1 MTDGGAHRRLPE
13 RGDSGVLDRAG
24 GDHYGEPVADAAATR
39 GRVLPPLQPLADESP
54 VKTRANWRWM
64 LGTFLT
70 GIAGVALV
78 GEALYTTFDGQSAL
92 AVIPNVGGDGYA
104 LAGLGGTSRSAAKG
118 DRINTANLGV
128 AVKEIIQESTVTKVG
143 SKEFIELKPYV
154 HMTASLSLAA
164 SELTSDLPPF
174 DPLKLFAEAAEE
186 GAAAPKQARVESSGQ
201 IKVTLANFTPN
212 DRFADPGDAGIAQ
225 AEDEVRETLD
235 LTLPFAESAFAYQF
249 GDPGH
254 DEGLVDEVVT
264 GSLGSPMGALGA
276 ESEFLTDIAKSPG
289 SSNVSELADK
299 TIMVSRGD
307 TLTSLLLANGATPQE
322 ANAIADAIQRG
333 FGASKLLEGA
343 ELRMHFASEAGAGR
357 LKPARISLIDG
368 ETHVAT
374 VGLAATGRAAYVAL
388 GEEQALLADEGTV
401 RVAPRRSHAQLYDSL
416 FETGRSAGLPES
428 IMQRMMRVHA
438 YDIDFKRQV
447 QPGDSFEVFYI
458 ADDNEGN
465 VSGDPEVLYTA
476 VTVRGETKTFYR
488 FRTPDDGVVDFYD
501 EEGKSAKKFLIR
513 KPMNGGVFR
522 SSFGMRRH
530 PILGYRKLHTG
541 VDWAARTGTPIV
553 AAGNGIV
560 ERAKWSSGYGRFTV
574 IRHTNGYET
583 AYAHQSAF
591 AEGIAPGVKVRQG
604 QVIGYV
610 GSTGL
615 STGPHLHYEVIVNG
629 RPVDP
634 MRIRVP
640 RGRTLQGHLLTA
652 FQREKARIAWLMHQ
666 PPAGTRVAAAAAG
679 LR

>member
-1 MTDGGAHRRLPE
+1 M
-13 RGDSGVLDRAG
+13 LDRVGG
-24 GDHYGEPVADAAATR
+24 GDHHSGPGAADASAS
-39 GRVLPPLQPLADESP
+39 GPLLPPLQPLADESP
-54 VKTRANWRWM
+54 VKTHANWRWM

-70 GIAGVALV
+70 GVAGVVLI
-78 GEALYTTFDGQSAL
+78 GGALYTTFDGRPAL
-92 AVIPNVGGDGYA
+92 AVIPDLARQDNGYA
-104 LAGLGGTSRSAAKG
+104 LGGLGHSPSGAPKG
-118 DRINTANLGV
+118 DRINAANLGI
-128 AVKEIIQESTVTKVG
+128 AVKKIIYESTVTKVG
-143 SKEFIELKPYV
+143 SKEFIDVKPYV
-154 HMTASLSLAA
+154 HLTASLSLAT
-164 SELTSDLPPF
+164 SDLTADLPPF

-186 GAAAPKQARVESSGQ
+186 GAEAPQQARVASSGE
-201 IKVTLANFTPN
+201 IEVTLAS
-212 DRFADPGDAGIAQ
+212 FAPDGQFAYPGDAGAAD
-225 AEDEVRETLD
+225 AENEVRATLD
-235 LTLPFAESAFAYQF
+235 LSLPFAESGGAEQF

-254 DEGLVDEVVT
+254 DDGLVDETVT
-264 GSLGSPMGALGA
+264 GSLGPAMDSPGA

-289 SSNVSELADK
+289 PSNLSQFADK
-299 TIMVSRGD
+299 TITVSPGD

-322 ANAIADAIQRG
+322 ANAIADAIEPALAG
-333 FGASKLLEGA
+333 SKLMAGS
-343 ELRMHFASEAGAGR
+343 ELRIGFADDAGAGR
-357 LKPARISLIDG
+357 LKPARVSLFDG
-368 ETHVAT
+368 ELHIAT
-374 VGLAATGRAAYVAL
+374 AGLAAATDQPTYVAL
-388 GEEQALLADEGTV
+388 SEENALLADEETL
-401 RVAPRRSHAQLYDSL
+401 RVAPRRSRAQLYDSL

-428 IMQRMMRVHA
+428 VMQRMMRVQA
-438 YDIDFKRQV
+438 YDVDFKRQV

-476 VTVRGETKTFYR
+476 LTVRGETKRFYR

-513 KPMNGGVFR
+513 KPMNGGVYR
-522 SSFGMRRH
+522 SGFGMRRH

-541 VDWAARTGTPIV
+541 VDWAARRGTPIV

-560 ERAKWSSGYGRFTV
+560 EKAKWANGYGRFTL
-574 IRHTNGYET
+574 IKHTNGYET
-583 AYAHQSAF
+583 AYAHQDAF

-640 RGRTLQGHLLTA
+640 RGRSLQGQLLTA
-652 FQREKARIAWLMHQ
+652 FQREKARINWLMRQ
-666 PPAGTRVAAAAAG
+666 PPAGTRVAAAAGAVG
-679 LR
+679 R